1 MQHSI
6 KHRASTAH
14 PDEDDLVDTTCTHK
28 NLLTERC
35 EINRI
40 PATGRSCAPSE
51 ERKLLLPST
60 SQGFL
65 PAVDLSDGGPFT
77 ASRDSCPGADA
88 KFLAGFMVKNFVAG
102 ASHPG
107 QMEREGVTSAPP
119 ESPQRETGRRGGGR
133 REDCCAIR
141 RSFLTHRQVCRERR
155 SRRDRGGATGTVAAS
170 RVFTH
175 RTVAAARNRA
185 SGFGGDWRV
194 RQQLPVGVGPDDR
207 MPPGSREPKW
217 AQ

>member
-40 PATGRSCAPSE
+40 PATGRSCPPSE

-88 KFLAGFMVKNFVAG
+88 KFLAGFMAKNFVAG

-107 QMEREGVTSAPP
+107 QMEREGVTSAPRKVH
-119 ESPQRETGRRGGGR
+119 SGETGRRGGGR

>member
-1 MQHSI
+1 MAIPLSHVAFHATLH
-6 KHRASTAH
+6 KTPRFNGA

-40 PATGRSCAPSE
+40 PETGRSCAPSE

-107 QMEREGVTSAPP
+107 QMEREGVTSAPRKVH
-119 ESPQRETGRRGGGR
+119 SGKQAAGVAAGGKTAAPSGAVSSHTVR
-133 REDCCAIR
+133 CAG
-141 RSFLTHRQVCRERR
+141 SAGH
-155 SRRDRGGATGTVAAS
+155 GATG
-170 RVFTH
+170 
-175 RTVAAARNRA
+175 AARPERSLQA
-185 SGFGGDWRV
+185 GFSRI
-194 RQQLPVGVGPDDR
+194 GP
-207 MPPGSREPKW
+207 
-217 AQ
+217 